1 MNVGGI
7 MRSYA
12 IITGI
17 TDDMKIFKK
26 IFKFVD
32 RPEDKARS
40 KLSKYPVL
48 YATIGAVGLVLLWR
62 GVWMV
67 ADSLSVFDNNPFD
80 KAYFIDGV
88 ISIGASVV
96 ILLVSGLF
104 VSFFIGDRIILSG
117 LKKEK
122 KMEEKTKEELDAE
135 MNVVNKMEEKMEK
148 IEENIEKIKQSLSGG
163 ACHPEPENKTGQNKN
178 TDIYN

>member
-1 MNVGGI
+1 
-7 MRSYA
+7 
-12 IITGI
+12 
-17 TDDMKIFKK
+17 MKIHKN
-26 IFKFVD
+26 IFKFFD
-32 RPEDKARS
+32 KTEDKTRS
-40 KLSKYPVL
+40 KLSRYPVL

-67 ADSLSVFDNNPFD
+67 ADSLSFFDKNPFD

-88 ISIGASVV
+88 ISIGASVT

-117 LKKEK
+117 LKQEK
-122 KMEEKTKEELDAE
+122 KLEEKTKEELE
-135 MNVVNKMEEKMEK
+135 SEINVVNEMNKKIDK
-148 IEENIEKIKQSLSGG
+148 IEENMEEIKSSLSIGMCHSG
-163 ACHPEPENKTGQNKN
+163 AENKASQNKT